1 MSLKTIYALASG
13 FGLSGIAVIR
23 ISGSNAGDAL
33 RALTKDK
40 LPPPRRAVMSDFIN
54 PADGSL
60 LDKGLAIWFPEPHS
74 FTGENIAELH
84 VHGGRSVVSS
94 LLKALS
100 LCEGLRLAE
109 PGEFSRRAFENNKFD
124 LTAVEALADLINAET
139 ENQQRQALRQ
149 MQGELGLLYE
159 SWRRILLEII
169 VQLEATID
177 FSDEDLPHD
186 LERKADESIKNLF
199 HEISTHLKDGRRGEI
214 LRSGVHVAIIGPP
227 NAGKSSFLNL
237 LTRRNTAI
245 VSEIPG
251 TTRDVIETRLDIGG
265 YPVVIV
271 DTAGLRDG
279 GDEIEK
285 EGIQRA
291 KDRAQNADL
300 KIAIFDVMQGPD
312 PYTYDFIDKNT
323 MVIANKIDIGPHKTP
338 DEIKGHS
345 PWRISLLT
353 GDGIEEM
360 LEGLEN
366 EIERRCHLS
375 AAPLLTQ
382 ARHRASLED
391 CRNALERF
399 NQEAAIELRAEE
411 LRLAVRALGRITG
424 RVDVEDILDEI
435 FHNFCIGK

>member
-23 ISGSNAGDAL
+23 ISGSNAGAAL
-33 RALTKDK
+33 RALTKNK
-40 LPPPRRAVMSDFIN
+40 LPTPRRAVMSDFIN

-100 LCEGLRLAE
+100 SCEGLRLAE

-139 ENQQRQALRQ
+139 EHQQRQALRQ

-199 HEISTHLKDGRRGEI
+199 HEISSHLKDGRRGEI
-214 LRSGVHVAIIGPP
+214 LRCGVHAAIIGPP
-227 NAGKSSFLNL
+227 NSGKSSFLNL

-245 VSEIPG
+245 VSDVPG

-291 KDRAQNADL
+291 KDKAQNADL

-338 DEIKGHS
+338 DEIKGHL

-399 NQEAAIELRAEE
+399 NQEAAIELQAEE

-435 FHNFCIGK
+435 FHDFCIGK